1 MLNEMFIEEIA
12 KLTRAGTA
20 TAPFGQYGII
30 GRNAD
35 GDFVECLRGVEP
47 RTTIAYTIGS
57 LVAHVAGEPPIGG
70 AGKDAGDHRE
80 ILYSRRGIRG
90 FYDHM
95 RRDSITMSLTPSKP
109 FAQLEAWDKKPEV
122 LKQID
127 LFNLLKTT
135 FRGCIDGEFER
146 IVRSIKWNI
155 GNQGEAQVR
164 QGAVSMS
171 KAIIAE
177 MSGAEDL
184 NKIEY
189 VTFTVPVFKE
199 LPDIKSKIE
208 CHIRPLP
215 DQQCFSV
222 IPTGTGIEDAYQAA
236 EDCIRSMIAK
246 EIGAHSEGELF
257 KGIPFYCGAANADNI
272 NAAKMV

>member
-1 MLNEMFIEEIA
+1 MLNEKFVEEIA

-20 TAPFGQYGII
+20 TTQIDQYTTV
-30 GRNAD
+30 GRNSN
-35 GDFVECLRGVEP
+35 GEFVSIERNLAAEANIAF
-47 RTTIAYTIGS
+47 TIES
-57 LVAHVAGEPPIGG
+57 LAANV
-70 AGKDAGDHRE
+70 KTKQDACAE
-80 ILYSRRGIRG
+80 IYYSRRGIRG
-90 FYDHM
+90 FYDVE
-95 RRDSITMSLTPSKP
+95 RRDSITMFLTPSKP
-109 FAQLEAWDKKPEV
+109 FAQLEAWDNKPEV

-135 FRGCIDGEFER
+135 FRGCIDGELER

-199 LPDIKSKIE
+199 LPNIKAIVE

-215 DQQCFSV
+215 DQQCFAV
-222 IPTGTGIEDAYQAA
+222 IPTGTGIEDAYQLA
-236 EDCIRSMIAK
+236 EDFIGGMIAK
-246 EIGAHSEGELF
+246 EIGES
-257 KGIPFYCGAANADNI
+257 GIPCYCGAANADNV

>member
-1 MLNEMFIEEIA
+1 MLNEKFVEEIA

-20 TAPFGQYGII
+20 TTQIDQYTTL
-30 GRNAD
+30 GRNGD
-35 GDFVECLRGVEP
+35 GEFVKSERGPVP
-47 RTTIAYTIGS
+47 RATVAFTIES
-57 LVAHVAGEPPIGG
+57 LVANVAFDVEFESTARP
-70 AGKDAGDHRE
+70 E
-80 ILYSRRGIRG
+80 IYYSRRGIRG
-90 FYDHM
+90 FYDYD
-95 RRDSITMSLTPSKP
+95 RRESITMALTPSKP
-109 FAQLEAWDKKPEV
+109 FAQLEAWDNKPEV

-135 FRGCIDGEFER
+135 FRGCIDGELER

-199 LPDIKSKIE
+199 LPNIKAIVE

-215 DQQCFSV
+215 DQQCFAV
-222 IPTGTGIEDAYQAA
+222 IPTGTGIEDAYQHA
-236 EDCIRSMIAK
+236 ERCIGGFIRE
-246 EIGAHSEGELF
+246 EIGDDKIAH
-257 KGIPFYCGAANADNI
+257 YCGAANADNV

>member
-1 MLNEMFIEEIA
+1 MLNEKFVEEIA

-20 TAPFGQYGII
+20 TFKNDQYTTV
-30 GRNAD
+30 GRSAN
-35 GDFVECLRGVEP
+35 GDFIVTEANAQP
-47 RTTIAYTIGS
+47 QTTIAFTIAS
-57 LVAHVAGEPPIGG
+57 LVANVKQIETGEIY
-70 AGKDAGDHRE
+70 
-80 ILYSRRGIRG
+80 YSRRGIRG
-90 FYDHM
+90 FYDVE
-95 RRDSITMSLTPSKP
+95 RRDSITMFLTPSKP
-109 FAQLEAWDKKPEV
+109 FAQLEAWDNKPEV

-135 FRGCIDGEFER
+135 FRGCIDGELER

-177 MSGAEDL
+177 MAGAEDL

-199 LPDIKSKIE
+199 LPNIKAIVE

-215 DQQCFSV
+215 DQQCFAV
-222 IPTGTGIEDAYQAA
+222 IPTGTGIEDAYQLA
-236 EDCIRSMIAK
+236 EDYIGGMIAK
-246 EIGAHSEGELF
+246 EIGES
-257 KGIPFYCGAANADNI
+257 GIPCYCGAANADNV